1 MYSAI
6 VVDDE
11 ILVRA
16 AIEKMVDWQESGFT
30 LRGCCKNGREALDIL
45 RAQPVDLILTDI
57 RMPVCTGLELMD
69 AVRELG
75 QAPVVVILSAFDDF
89 PLVKEAFK
97 KGAMDYVL
105 KQELN
110 AQHLHRILQ
119 AVRAQLDSRAPA
131 SEQSDGAAAP
141 DVSGILAEVI
151 LHAAKPSALPGL
163 RAGYV
168 LACLFVDDLYR
179 ELPRFGSDAAAVL
192 IDPLTK
198 LARQVPAFR
207 DCDGFYSFDASRH
220 FLFYSLAPEGRTRE
234 SAVAF
239 VGTVK
244 KAWKNYMNISCTA
257 GLAYVDAPAPDK
269 AFYPALEQSELNT
282 TLRYVLGPG
291 GVYDE
296 QAYDRFNPL
305 KALAPSRARPA
316 LVQAVINADTAA
328 VAREQA
334 AIAAQL
340 RTLSLADARRLALE
354 NLFILYYDI
363 GFIDVQIAYK
373 LGLEHQLYHRLAAME
388 SQRDIEIFFV
398 STVRLIT
405 EYIQES
411 YSAPEKEPLLAVRQ
425 YINDHYTRSDLS
437 ITEVS
442 AQCGYNEKYFST
454 LFKKTFGQSYTDY
467 LNSVRIAAAQ
477 ELLAHTDLKIYAIA
491 KQVGYGSM
499 EHFIRVFKKVT
510 GQTPSSSRQRE

>member
-6 VVDDE
+6 VIDDE

-16 AIEKMVDWQESGFT
+16 AIEKMVDWPAEGFI
-30 LRGCCKNGREALDIL
+30 LRGCYKNGREALDAL
-45 RAQPVDLILTDI
+45 RTQPVDLILTDI

-69 AVRELG
+69 AVRTLG
-75 QAPVVVILSAFDDF
+75 QTPVVVILSAFDDF

-110 AQHLHRILQ
+110 DEHLRGILR
-119 AVRAQLDSRAPA
+119 AVRSQLDNRVAAPG
-131 SEQSDGAAAP
+131 QSDGATAT
-141 DVSGILAEVI
+141 DVSGVLSEVI
-151 LHAAKPSALPGL
+151 RHAARPSALPGL

-179 ELPRFGSDAAAVL
+179 ELPRFGSDAASAL

-220 FLFYSLAPEGRTRE
+220 FLFYSLALEGRSRD
-234 SAVAF
+234 SAAAF
-239 VGTVK
+239 VRTVK
-244 KAWKNYMNISCTA
+244 KAWKNYMNISCTV

-269 AFYPALEQSELNT
+269 AFYPALEQAELNT

-291 GVYDE
+291 CVYDE
-296 QAYDRFNPL
+296 RVYDRFNPL
-305 KALAPSRARPA
+305 SLASNRLRPA
-316 LVQAVINADTAA
+316 LVQAVIDADGA
-328 VAREQA
+328 VIAQEQA
-334 AIAAQL
+334 AIAQRIHA
-340 RTLSLADARRLALE
+340 LSLADARHLALE
-354 NLFILYYDI
+354 QLFILYYDI

-373 LGLEHQLYHRLAAME
+373 LGLEHQLYHRLHAME

-398 STVRLIT
+398 STVRLIA
-405 EYIQES
+405 EYIRES
-411 YSAPEKEPLLAVRQ
+411 YSAPEKEPFLAVRK
-425 YINDHYTRSDLS
+425 YIKDHHARSDLS
-437 ITEVS
+437 LAEVS
-442 AQCGYNEKYFST
+442 AQFGYNEKYFST
-454 LFKKTFGQSYTDY
+454 LFKKSFGVSYTDY
-467 LNSVRIAAAQ
+467 LNGVRVAAAQ
-477 ELLAHTDLKIYAIA
+477 ELLAHTDMKIYAVA
-491 KQVGYGSM
+491 RKVGYGSM

-510 GQTPSSSRQRE
+510 GQTPSACRKKE